1 MSDGFVYYVIVAYSK
16 IKWTGLPIM
25 KKILYVDDE
34 PLLLTLV
41 RKFMEKKG
49 FLVDTAESAVSALEL
64 MEADSYDAVI
74 SDYQMPGMSGIEFL
88 RAIRDSGDQTPF
100 IIFTGRGREEV
111 VIQAFDNGADFYIQK
126 GGDPNAQFVELT
138 HKINQAITLR
148 HTEEALRDSEEKYR
162 LLVEKANE
170 AILIAQDLRV
180 KFANLRFSSL
190 LSIPMDYLIG
200 KPISEIVYPDDHELV
215 LSRYDQRIAGEDV
228 PEKYEFRIVD
238 SSGNI
243 HWVKIHATK
252 IVWEKKPA
260 LLILLDD
267 ITPRKAAQEEL
278 SISNRKLEELNE
290 ELKIHFKAI
299 AERNDELQGAYEQL
313 KAAEDELR
321 RNYVELE
328 EKECLLRESEEKFRR
343 IVENADGGIWE
354 MDALERTTFVNNKMA
369 EMMGYTS
376 GEMIGRELI
385 SFIPPEELKDHRG
398 LIERRRTGVSAHY
411 VRRFMRKDG
420 IFRWM
425 KVRATPLMDK
435 EGNFSGSFAMVS
447 DITEQKIAEDA
458 LKESWQRMMDIIDF
472 LPDATMVIDTDGKVI
487 AWNRA
492 MEEMTWVKA
501 SDIVG
506 RGDYEYALP
515 FYKERRPLLANLV
528 LDYDPDVASKYPFVK
543 REGNRLVSEITIP
556 HFNEGKGADMWF
568 ISTPLYDSEGN
579 ITGAIESIRDIS
591 DKKKSEEALLKK
603 NEELGSAYEQLAAMD
618 EEIRGG
624 FEELEKSHVILE
636 ESEERYRDLIENAP
650 VGIFTG
656 TSGGRFLSI
665 NKAGA
670 KILGFS
676 SSEEVTDAFT
686 GMESSFKC
694 DKDQGHLLR
703 NILRAKGFV
712 EDFALEFTTPGGSK
726 RHWINVSARVSKRDD
741 DGSFIVQGFFTDI
754 SDLSGFSDALEK
766 ANQELKLLTRITR
779 HDILNNVMA
788 AYCYIELLK
797 EPDDPDRDNY
807 ITIIHEI
814 LQKIQKQIEFTK
826 KFENIGSRPPEWQSL
841 QGILERIAGSSP
853 VPVRMNGCGV
863 ELFADPVLMKVFDNL
878 LDNTFRHGG
887 EDITGIEVSCKRS
900 EDGGFMVVFE
910 DDGPGIP
917 VTDKE
922 LIFDRGF
929 GKNTGLGLFLV
940 KEILGISG
948 ITIRE
953 CGIPGEGARFEILV
967 PEGKYRIPSN
977 LTERDL

>member
-1 MSDGFVYYVIVAYSK
+1 M
-16 IKWTGLPIM
+16 T
-25 KKILYVDDE
+25 KILYVDDE
-34 PLLLTLV
+34 PILLNLA
-41 RKFMEKKG
+41 RMFIEKNG
-49 FLVDTAESAVSALEL
+49 FLVDTAENAPDALEL
-64 MEADSYDAVI
+64 MKTNSYDAII
-74 SDYQMPGMSGIEFL
+74 SDYQMPVMDGIEFL
-88 RAIRDSGDQTPF
+88 KTIRNSGDETPF

-111 VIQAFDNGADFYIQK
+111 VIQAFENGADFYIQK
-126 GGDPNAQFVELT
+126 GGDPNAQFVELF
-138 HKINQAITLR
+138 HKIRQAI
-148 HTEEALRDSEEKYR
+148 ALRKTEAALRASEEKYR

-170 AILIAQDLRV
+170 AILIAQDLKVR
-180 KFANLRFSSL
+180 FANPRFSTI
-190 LSIPMDYLIG
+190 LSIPMEELIG
-200 KPISEIVYPDDHELV
+200 KPISEIVHPGDHEIV
-215 LSRYDQRIAGEDV
+215 LGRYERRISGEVNV
-228 PEKYEFRIVD
+228 PENYEFRIVD
-238 SSGNI
+238 FFGDI
-243 HWVKIHATK
+243 HWVKIHSTR
-252 IVWEKKPA
+252 ILWEDKPA
-260 LLILLDD
+260 LLILLDE
-267 ITPRKAAQEEL
+267 ITARKEAEEEL
-278 SISNRKLEELNE
+278 RAGKDKLEEINE
-290 ELKIHFKAI
+290 ELNIHLRTI
-299 AERNDELQGAYEQL
+299 AQRNDELQGAYEQL

-321 RNYVELE
+321 QNYIELE
-328 EKECLLRESEEKFRR
+328 NKESLLRESEEKFRR
-343 IVENADGGIWE
+343 IVETAEEGIWE
-354 MDALERTTFVNNKMA
+354 MDAHERTTFVNNKMA
-369 EMMGYTS
+369 EMLGYTS
-376 GEMIGRELI
+376 GEMIDRDLI
-385 SFIPPEELKDHRG
+385 SFIPAEEFEDHRN
-398 LIERRRTGVSAHY
+398 LIERRKTGLSDHY
-411 VRRFMRKDG
+411 VRKFIKKDG
-420 IFRWM
+420 ESRLM
-425 KVRATPLMDK
+425 KVKATPLMDK

-458 LKESWQRMMDIIDF
+458 LKESRQRMMDIIDF
-472 LPDATMVIDTDGKVI
+472 LPDATMVIDTEGKVI

-492 MEEMTWVKA
+492 IEEMTGVKA

-543 REGNRLVSEITIP
+543 REGNRLLSEITIP
-556 HFNEGKGADMWF
+556 HFNEGKGANMWF

-591 DKKKSEEALLKK
+591 DKKKSEEALVKK
-603 NEELGSAYEQLAAMD
+603 NEELGSAYEQLTAMD

-636 ESEERYRDLIENAP
+636 KSEEKYRDLIENAP

-676 SSEEVTDAFT
+676 SPEEVTDAFT
-686 GMESSFKC
+686 GMENSFKC

-703 NILRAKGFV
+703 DILREKGFV
-712 EDFALEFTTPGGSK
+712 EDFALEFTTPDDSK
-726 RHWINVSARVSKRDD
+726 RKRINVSARVSKRDD

-754 SDLSGFSDALEK
+754 SDLSGFRDALEK
-766 ANQELKLLTRITR
+766 ANQQLKLLTRITR
-779 HDILNNVMA
+779 HDILNSVMA

-807 ITIIHEI
+807 ITIINEI

-826 KFENIGSRPPEWQSL
+826 EFENIGSRPPEWQSL
-841 QGILERIAGSSP
+841 QGILEKIACSSP

-863 ELFADPVLMKVFDNL
+863 ELYADPVLMKVFDNL
-878 LDNTFRHGG
+878 LDNTCRHGG
-887 EDITGIEVSCKRS
+887 EDITGIKVSCKRS

-940 KEILGISG
+940 KEILAISG

-953 CGIPGEGARFEILV
+953 CGIPGEGARFEMLV
-967 PEGKYRIPSN
+967 PEGRYRVSSCQA
-977 LTERDL
+977 EGDS